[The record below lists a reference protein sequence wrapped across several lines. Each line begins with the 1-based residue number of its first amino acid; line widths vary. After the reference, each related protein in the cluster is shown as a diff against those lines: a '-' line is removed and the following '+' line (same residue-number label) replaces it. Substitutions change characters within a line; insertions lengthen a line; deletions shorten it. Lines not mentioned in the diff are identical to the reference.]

1 MGYQVVCVDD
11 RYTKPPVIYRGSD
24 ASKHF
29 LESLLQEEEYIREIL
44 DHIEPLHMTN
54 EDEIA
59 FQNSKQCF
67 ICGEEFSM
75 ISGKVRD
82 HCHHNQMCIIR
93 SKIMEING
101 CVGRIFIV

>member
-1 MGYQVVCVDD
+1 
-11 RYTKPPVIYRGSD
+11 
-24 ASKHF
+24 
-29 LESLLQEEEYIREIL
+29 
-44 DHIEPLHMTN
+44 MTN

-82 HCHHNQMCIIR
+82 HCHISGKYRGSACSNCNLNYKYPSYTPVYFHNLRSYDAHLIMQSIGQFNKEKFHVSPTTLKSMCLFR
-93 SKIMEING
+93 W
-101 CVGRIFIV
+101 VPFVF